1 MAAVPPGRE
10 LCPHC
15 RRPFKRL
22 RTHLPH
28 CKAAPSPSL
37 GPGPAAGPPA
47 PGSHSGSD
55 GADPGAGSRPRA
67 GAAGKS
73 SKQPP
78 GPGVGQGLPSAAL
91 REAAAAPGRAETAA
105 AARKGKKAA
114 AEQGAGPGPGLC
126 HQPDGRRAERE
137 VEPAVRDVAKSLDL
151 LPEDVK
157 DIPEKLS
164 NGVEIVI
171 ERHRARVIREKSGSR
186 SRGASAGGHST
197 ARPAG
202 EGPDAGSGA
211 AHAGTAQ
218 PGAQEGITV
227 AETTTAE
234 TRGRGAA
241 ENKSAGSKGEK
252 GSRLKAIKIPVLE
265 EPPEADCRSSP
276 GDLVQQEGIDKTVTE
291 EKQMYLEVGGEYKA
305 PLSAL
310 HTENLH
316 LSVIEGFRGHNKGT
330 SKNYLTSI
338 QKLRE
343 SKNQMAVDSEPI
355 LNAKKNAEL
364 ALDQFLLHTSKNQPI
379 CLSQASGKSMQA
391 GAMGLEWF
399 PDLHPNYYGLSIFPG
414 KPFQDNVG
422 ITMKTKGSFS
432 EGQQAWSSYYDKYIN
447 VKRGGPAGISMLLAG
462 YCLLSYGWNYQHITA
477 GLMELHL
484 VPAQL
489 SPASGIPRP
498 PTVTA
503 LRPRGTRG
511 ARCSPGLFRCTAS
524 GYWHRSPFTCHQII
538 PIHVQA
544 PSHRFTPSFQGR
556 GVGGTLQ
563 GQEQP
568 REKTDISSQGSYF
581 ESCGSCRA
589 TCCPLP

>member
-37 GPGPAAGPPA
+37 GLGPGPAAGPPA
-47 PGSHSGSD
+47 PGNRSDSD
-55 GADPGAGSRPRA
+55 GAGPGAGSRPRA

-73 SKQPP
+73 SEQPP
-78 GPGVGQGLPSAAL
+78 GPGVGRGLPGAAL
-91 REAAAAPGRAETAA
+91 REAAAA
-105 AARKGKKAA
+105 RKGKAAA

-137 VEPAVRDVAKSLDL
+137 VEPALRAVAKSLDL

-171 ERHRARVIREKSGSR
+171 EKHRARVIREKSGSR

-202 EGPDAGSGA
+202 EGPDPGSAA
-211 AHAGTAQ
+211 AHAGTAR
-218 PGAQEGITV
+218 PDAQEGIT
-227 AETTTAE
+227 APETATAE
-234 TRGRGAA
+234 TCGRGAA
-241 ENKSAGSKGEK
+241 EKQSASTKGEQ
-252 GSRLKAIKIPVLE
+252 GSRLKAIKIPILE

-291 EKQMYLEVGGEYKA
+291 EKQMYLEVGTEYKA

-355 LNAKKNAEL
+355 LNARKNAEL
-364 ALDQFLLHTSKNQPI
+364 ALDQFSLHTSKNQPI
-379 CLSQASGKSMQA
+379 CLFQAPGRSAQA

-399 PDLHPNYYGLSIFPG
+399 PDLYPNYYGLSVFPG
-414 KPFQDNVG
+414 KPFQDDVG
-422 ITMKTKGSFS
+422 ITMKTKGNFS

-462 YCLLSYGWNYQHITA
+462 YCLLSYGWNYQHI
-477 GLMELHL
+477 
-484 VPAQL
+484 
-489 SPASGIPRP
+489 
-498 PTVTA
+498 
-503 LRPRGTRG
+503 
-511 ARCSPGLFRCTAS
+511 RC
-524 GYWHRSPFTCHQII
+524 HRWRKYH
-538 PIHVQA
+538 
-544 PSHRFTPSFQGR
+544 
-556 GVGGTLQ
+556 
-563 GQEQP
+563 
-568 REKTDISSQGSYF
+568 
-581 ESCGSCRA
+581 
-589 TCCPLP
+589 